1 MAKFL
6 NKGYGYQD
14 VDKKSKLLP
23 QQSMKL
29 LLIRK
34 LSGLA
39 ILKLAQEGRLNLNDA
54 VSKHVPHF
62 KMNYNGQNETI
73 TIKQLLAQTSGIPSD
88 ITSEDSVTNKIIV

>member
-1 MAKFL
+1 MVIKML
-6 NKGYGYQD
+6 I
-14 VDKKSKLLP
+14 KS
-23 QQSMKL
+23 QSFSTTKYEIA
-29 LLIRK
+29 LIRK
-34 LSGLA
+34 LSTGLV
-39 ILKLAQEGRLNLNDA
+39 ILKLAQEGRLNLNDD